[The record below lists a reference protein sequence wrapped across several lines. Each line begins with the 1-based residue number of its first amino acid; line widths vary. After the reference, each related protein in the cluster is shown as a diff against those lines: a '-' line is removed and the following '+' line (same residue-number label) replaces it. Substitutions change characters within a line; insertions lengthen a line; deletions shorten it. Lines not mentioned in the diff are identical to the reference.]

1 MHLGKLLHKTFS
13 NTAGIVDK
21 RNHCTLMKTVETLC
35 QHKFLSI
42 AALGRKLK
50 SNAKVKHNIK
60 RIDRLFGN
68 PRVQHSRYHYYQE
81 ITRRI
86 IGQIRRPCV
95 TIDWSGL
102 TPCGE
107 FHLLRAA
114 VPVKGRAMTI
124 YEQSFRE
131 CEYMK
136 QSVHKDFLI
145 TLKSILP
152 SDCKP
157 IIVTDAGFRN
167 PWFKLVLKFGW
178 DFVGRETKGVK
189 S

>member
-1 MHLGKLLHKTFS
+1 MHLSKLLHKTFS
-13 NTAGIVDK
+13 NTAGIIDK

-35 QHKFLSI
+35 QHKLLSI

-60 RIDRLFGN
+60 RMDRLFGN
-68 PRVQHSRYHYYQE
+68 PRVQYSRYHYYQE
-81 ITRRI
+81 ITLRV

-131 CEYMK
+131 CEN
-136 QSVHKDFLI
+136 Q
-145 TLKSILP
+145 
-152 SDCKP
+152 
-157 IIVTDAGFRN
+157 
-167 PWFKLVLKFGW
+167 
-178 DFVGRETKGVK
+178 
-189 S
+189 